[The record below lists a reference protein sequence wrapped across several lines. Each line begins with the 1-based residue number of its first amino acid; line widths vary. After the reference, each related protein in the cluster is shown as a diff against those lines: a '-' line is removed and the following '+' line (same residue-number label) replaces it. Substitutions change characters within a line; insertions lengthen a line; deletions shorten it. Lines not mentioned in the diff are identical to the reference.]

1 MITLGKYSL
10 DLKGLSTEETQLAID
25 LYVNSL
31 GELIKENS
39 RLNKITDELLN
50 ELNYLRKWRDWY
62 QERYDSD

>member
-1 MITLGKYSL
+1 MITLDKYSL

-62 QERYDSD
+62 QDRYDSD